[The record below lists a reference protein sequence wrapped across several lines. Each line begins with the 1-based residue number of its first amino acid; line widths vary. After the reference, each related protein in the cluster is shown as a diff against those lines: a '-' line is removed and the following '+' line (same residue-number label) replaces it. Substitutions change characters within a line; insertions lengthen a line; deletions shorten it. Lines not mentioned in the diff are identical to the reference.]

1 MKLERLTYYI
11 KRLGSFLLSVIVLSL
26 AVFFLSR
33 LAPTEPLQAYYGERV
48 EKKRS
53 SPGPGWAWTSPSP
66 SNTCTGQGTPCRE
79 ISASLTSISRTCWR
93 SSHSGLETPWPWVD
107 WDFC

>member
-48 EKKRS
+48 EKM
-53 SPGPGWAWTSPSP
+53 SPEEKEQSRA
-66 SNTCTGQGTPCRE
+66 
-79 ISASLTSISRTCWR
+79 SISRTCWR